1 MSYAAALDSLHLRAG
16 ELHAAPGA
24 PRRKFRIEEMQTLV
38 EALGHP
44 ERRFRSILIAGTNG
58 KGSTAATLA
67 SILQAAGLR
76 TGLYTSPHLI
86 RVNERIR
93 VDGEAISDDDF
104 ARDYFRVDDCAN
116 RLVAAGTLPA
126 SPSFFEALTALAFE
140 AFAEASIDIAVLEV
154 GMGGR
159 LDATNVVD
167 PLLSVITDISLDHT
181 EWLGDTIPL
190 IAREKAGIL
199 RRNGTLI
206 TLPQHPEANQA
217 IGEVAVVLD
226 VRAVN
231 AAEYV
236 PSVQGSA
243 FSVQDFEIP
252 SDFSAERVVRSTA
265 WPEPAEGTTVDGEP
279 VPSEAE
285 GAFGPGTDDP
295 GRKGASAPG
304 AGLRGL
310 RNRYPLQV
318 FGATV
323 QVDSPLWGEHQ
334 RRNLALAIAAAV
346 ELRNH
351 HGYTI
356 TAAQIERGIRSTQ
369 WPGRLELFTL
379 PVPANA
385 ERCTLNAVLL
395 DVAHNPAGVW
405 TLRAALSALEQSS
418 LPGSCVSLGNGP
430 VPAPLNAEGCTLNA
444 VLVFGCLRDKA
455 IAQMAQILFPLFDR
469 VIVTPVA
476 SPRSATGD
484 ELLAA
489 AAPTG
494 VPAVGAPDAI
504 HALERAGAEAPPD
517 GLIVVAG
524 SVYLVGEIREYLLVH
539 GASATGGA

>member
-16 ELHAAPGA
+16 ELYAAPGA

-76 TGLYTSPHLI
+76 TGLYTSPHLA

-93 VDGEAISDDDF
+93 IDGTPIADDEF
-104 ARDYFRVDDCAN
+104 ARHYFAVDDCAN
-116 RLVAAGTLPA
+116 RLVGEGRLPG
-126 SPSFFEALTALAFE
+126 SPSFFETLTALAFL
-140 AFAEASIDIAVLEV
+140 ALADAAVDIGVLEV

-181 EWLGDTIPL
+181 EWLGSTVDA

-199 RRNGTLI
+199 RASGTLI

-217 IGEVAVVLD
+217 IGEAAVALD

-231 AAEYV
+231 AADY
-236 PSVQGSA
+236 
-243 FSVQDFEIP
+243 IP
-252 SDFSAERVVRSTA
+252 FN
-265 WPEPAEGTTVDGEP
+265 P
-279 VPSEAE
+279 
-285 GAFGPGTDDP
+285 
-295 GRKGASAPG
+295 PG
-304 AGLRGL
+304 ALPQPTFGLRGL
-310 RNRYPLQV
+310 RNQYPL
-318 FGATV
+318 TV
-323 QVDSPLWGEHQ
+323 LGETIQVDSPLWGEHQ

-356 TAAQIERGIRSTQ
+356 TSAQIEAGIRETQ
-369 WPGRLELFTL
+369 WPGRLELFTA
-379 PVPANA
+379 PVPP
-385 ERCTLNAVLL
+385 TLSSSGSLHPAPRTLHPVLL

-405 TLRAALSALEQSS
+405 TLRAALSSLHPDPSS
-418 LPGSCVSLGNGP
+418 LGP
-430 VPAPLNAEGCTLNA
+430 

-455 IAQMAQILFPLFDR
+455 IAEMTQILFPLFDR

-476 SPRSATGD
+476 SPRSASAD
-484 ELLAA
+484 ELLAVAAQTGTPATAAPDGAHALDLARA
-489 AAPTG
+489 AAP
-494 VPAVGAPDAI
+494 PNA
-504 HALERAGAEAPPD
+504 
-517 GLIVVAG
+517 LIVVAG
-524 SVYLVGEIREYLLVH
+524 SVYLVGEVRQHLLAL
-539 GASATGGA
+539 GASPA